1 MLNDATTQLAGHEV
15 LRVGIGG
22 ARWSIATPLDEAEVT
37 GILKSALE
45 EGITY
50 IDTARAYTTRDEDA
64 HNESIIARALRT
76 LGHPDQL
83 LVATKGGHYRDGDT
97 WRNDGRPEALRADCA
112 ASRRSLGVDSLD
124 LYYLHFPDTEV
135 PIEES
140 IGALAELRDSGE
152 IKAIGVSNVTADQ
165 FERARSVTR
174 IDAVQ
179 NPFSPYR
186 GDRAV
191 LEASVAAGIPFVA
204 YSPLGG
210 TRRSV
215 PLADA
220 SPTANEIAHTEGTTI
235 ETVML
240 AWVLS
245 NAPGLIAITGA
256 SRPSSLASSVRA
268 AQLQLSAESAAA
280 ITSDL
285 ARTVDP

>member
-1 MLNDATTQLAGHEV
+1 MLHDATTQLAGHGV

-37 GILKSALE
+37 GILESALE

-64 HNESIIARALRT
+64 HNESIIARALRA
-76 LGHPDQL
+76 LGRADDV

-97 WRNDGRPEALRADCA
+97 WRNDGRPDSLRADCA
-112 ASRRSLGVDSLD
+112 ASRRALGVDSLD

-152 IKAIGVSNVTADQ
+152 IKAIGISNVTADQ

-191 LEASVAAGIPFVA
+191 LDASVAAGIPFVA

-215 PLADA
+215 PLDDV
-220 SPTANEIAHTEGTTI
+220 SPTANEIARTQGATV

-245 NAPGLIAITGA
+245 NAPGLVAITGA

-268 AQLQLSAESAAA
+268 AQLELSAESVAGIRA
-280 ITSDL
+280 DL
-285 ARTVDP
+285 DRTVDR